1 MEGKKKELLSQLL
14 GGAALL
20 GYAVYRQ
27 HPGRSKSDKGLD
39 PSIARPG
46 EQVVALEDSP
56 GEGLTY
62 DIHKGARYTVK
73 SYHLGAYTFQECP
86 PEYDPYL
93 GEEATRWFDAKNF
106 RRLTPEDEPDG

>member
-1 MEGKKKELLSQLL
+1 M
-14 GGAALL
+14 
-20 GYAVYRQ
+20 
-27 HPGRSKSDKGLD
+27 
-39 PSIARPG
+39 
-46 EQVVALEDSP
+46 
-56 GEGLTY
+56 
-62 DIHKGARYTVK
+62 K